1 MLIFRAMK
9 ENGEGRLVSWKE
21 IAAYLGCD
29 VRTCLRWEKERG
41 LPVHRPGGAPGPRVY
56 AWQDELDEW
65 LAGAPRE
72 QGATPTAG
80 PEVKIT
86 TANLPDSLKRR
97 RLFWAVPLIVIPLGV
112 AVIAFLPARKDRVPF
127 DFTIEESRL
136 VILNKAKQT
145 LWSFET
151 GIQDLW
157 PEKEYRK
164 HFQVRRPDAE
174 VEIKAAPALIIEDL
188 DRDGRKEVL
197 FVPHCDTTANPS
209 RLLYCFDDR
218 GRRKWTEP
226 FEGGKQMQFGKKLFS
241 KDYNTYFQTVDVN
254 GDGRSEIIVF
264 SEQITDWPTQMVV
277 LSPEKDILGEFW
289 NSGRINDLILSDVDG
304 DGRKEILIG
313 GVHNESQKAFIA
325 IFAPDKIGGAWPE
338 AAEFPSTGL
347 SAGSEKAY
355 ILLPLTDIDPYQ
367 DIHAVLKSLDV
378 LADGRIRGQIARTNL
393 EYDLDPRTLACL
405 DVTFSINFK
414 LFRKAAVLAGK
425 VRGPI
430 DEAYAEGLK
439 KALLYWTGREWTSR
453 PSWTGFR
460 SK

>member
-1 MLIFRAMK
+1 MLIFGAMK

-41 LPVHRPGGAPGPRVY
+41 LPVHRPGGEPGPRVY
-56 AWQDELDEW
+56 AWRDELDAW

-72 QGATPTAG
+72 HGAPS
-80 PEVKIT
+80 
-86 TANLPDSLKRR
+86 ANGSGMKTVELNQPGSPSP
-97 RLFWAVPLIVIPLGV
+97 RLYLWAVPLIIIGLG
-112 AVIAFLPARKDRVPF
+112 IAALSLILPKKDLIPF

-136 VILNKAKQT
+136 IILNKAKQP

-151 GIQDLW
+151 GIKDLW
-157 PEKEYRK
+157 SEKEYRK
-164 HFQVRRPDAE
+164 HFQVRRRDGEA
-174 VEIKAAPALIIEDL
+174 EIKSYPALIIEDL

-197 FVPHCDTTANPS
+197 FVSHSDTNTNPS
-209 RLLYCFDDR
+209 RFLYCFDDR
-218 GRRKWTEP
+218 GRRRWAEP
-226 FEGGKQMQFGKKLFS
+226 FEGGKQMQFEKLFS
-241 KDYNTYFQTVDVN
+241 QDYNTFFQTVDVN
-254 GDGRSEIIVF
+254 GDGRSEIIVI

-277 LSPEKDILGEFW
+277 LSPGKDILGEFW
-289 NSGRINDLILSDVDG
+289 NSGRINDLVLSDVDG

-325 IFAPDKIGGAWPE
+325 IFSPDDIHGAWPE
-338 AAEFPSTGL
+338 AAKFPSAGL

-367 DIHAVLKSLDV
+367 DIHAVLKSLYV
-378 LADGRIRGQIARTNL
+378 LADGRIRGQIATTNL

-405 DVTFSINFK
+405 DITFAINFK
-414 LFRKAAVLAGK
+414 LFREAAVLDGK
-425 VRGPI
+425 ARGPI
-430 DEAYAEGLK
+430 DEAYAERLK
-439 KALLYWTGREWTSR
+439 KGLLYWTGREWTSR
-453 PSWTGFR
+453 PSWTSVR